1 MIKLKVLFCIML
13 TTLFLAGC
21 GNVEIDAEAV
31 GQVKK
36 VTNATPVLCL
46 DYQAVDISMGV
57 MRNGV
62 GSMST
67 QDIWFYIPDIPGKNL
82 AKTLRSA
89 AESGKL
95 VKVTYDVRRWAPCSE
110 DHWITSVE
118 VLN

>member
-21 GNVEIDAEAV
+21 GNVQKDSEAV

-36 VTNATPVLCL
+36 VTNTTPIICF

-67 QDIWFYIPDIPGKNL
+67 QDIWFYIPDKSL

-95 VKVTYDVRRWAPCSE
+95 VKITYDVRRWAPCSE